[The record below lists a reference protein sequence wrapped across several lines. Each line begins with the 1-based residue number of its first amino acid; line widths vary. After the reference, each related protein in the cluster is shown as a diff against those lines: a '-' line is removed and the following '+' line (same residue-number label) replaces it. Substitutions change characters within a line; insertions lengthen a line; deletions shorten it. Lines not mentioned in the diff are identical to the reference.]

1 MSVIFHSPVM
11 LIKDILGSTRNH
23 IWLHNPLIFPCRT
36 MSIFSE
42 IIWHKLQRAALDGS
56 IQCLAHASHQGVSS
70 CFRQKIY
77 SEPFQDRSH
86 VSMKYLIRLAH
97 ITCNTDCASA
107 LQGIAPPA
115 CIKSLYMLIR

>member
-1 MSVIFHSPVM
+1 
-11 LIKDILGSTRNH
+11 
-23 IWLHNPLIFPCRT
+23 

-56 IQCLAHASHQGVSS
+56 IQCLAHASLQGVSS
-70 CFRQKIY
+70 RLRQKIY
-77 SEPFQDRSH
+77 SEPFQDISH
-86 VSMKYLIRLAH
+86 VSMKYHIRLAH

-115 CIKSLYMLIR
+115 CIKSLYMLIRYVCMPAAAHRATPFEVFETYFVDSRLREYRV